1 MSGMAAFGE
10 WLASGLIVLGASFA
24 LIGSWGLVRLP
35 SLMERLHG
43 PTKASTLGLG
53 ALLAGSI
60 IWFQLVK
67 GEWTTHEVLVSLF
80 LFVTAPIS
88 ANMIAK
94 AHLHLLRQGAVPGPA
109 GAPAAPSESSDWAT
123 YEAPQEGTPGCF
135 VEEERDGF
143 AARRDSM

>member
-1 MSGMAAFGE
+1 MSGMATFGE
-10 WLASGLIVLGASFA
+10 WLASGLIVLGAGFA

-94 AHLHLLRQGAVPGPA
+94 AHLHRLRQGAVPGPA
-109 GAPAAPSESSDWAT
+109 GTPAAPSESSDWAT
-123 YEAPQEGTPGCF
+123 YEAPHAGTPGCF

>member
-1 MSGMAAFGE
+1 MSGAAPFGE

-53 ALLAGSI
+53 AMLAGSI
-60 IWFQLVK
+60 AFFQLVK

-80 LFVTAPIS
+80 LFVTAPVS

-94 AHLHLLRQGAVPGPA
+94 AHLHRLQLGERPGPA
-109 GAPAAPSESSDWAT
+109 GPPASPGADSGAGSDWAT
-123 YEAPQEGTPGCF
+123 YEAPREGTPGCLAD
-135 VEEERDGF
+135 E
-143 AARRDSM
+143 